1 MRRLL
6 LTLQLV
12 FLAGCSCGQ
21 WGPGDGLDLTPVPH
35 PCDEYD
41 ATINP
46 ELADGEPGADEICN
60 GRDDDCDGLVDADD
74 PDLITTET
82 LWLDGDGDGWGDS
95 ASPVSACGPGDGVAD
110 QDGDCDDDAGDVFP
124 GAEEG
129 WYDDVDSDCDGDENP
144 DPCAETPPAAP
155 GLIDVDCL
163 VPAEFQLQVESS
175 GLDLDG
181 GGSSLSTPLVG
192 QLTDDDGNGI
202 INDGDVPDIVAVSA
216 DTGGYAVRISP
227 GDASAPP
234 TQIFSL
240 ATPAGQAVPTSMGQ
254 LALGD
259 IDADGDPDLVGI
271 FDVAETCH
279 PVAFEPDGTFLWI
292 QTSVALDCVH
302 HAPALA
308 DLDGDGAVEVLVG
321 NAILRGADGSVRG
334 LGALGSGDSA
344 DYGNA
349 GGHAVPANLDG
360 VGPLEVVVG
369 NAVYDPDGGTICGT
383 GDADGYP
390 AVADLDGDGLGEI
403 VVTGT
408 GDVRLYEHDCAPIR
422 SWPLTDGGP
431 GGPATI
437 ADLDGDGTPEIAVSS
452 NSFVYAFEVDGST
465 MWTGTVEDFSSGS
478 AGLAAF
484 DFDGD
489 GAAEVVSSDELQLSI
504 FDGPSGGLLF
514 RDEVRVSGT
523 RNEFA
528 VIADVDGDGQAEI
541 IAPSEGPA
549 AWYVFGEQNGWW
561 PSAPKRW
568 TQDAWVPAWS
578 NVDGSLPPGPDA
590 PWPAQNAF
598 RWTESWGGGA
608 PEMVAAAD
616 LELLAEGFCDAFGGA
631 FQFWLQVRNRGSA
644 DADIDVAVVVEGID
658 AAGVRTAISQLYFP
672 GPFPSGGPGAV
683 FQSALVPFQVEGF
696 VAVSFRAIESTF
708 GEPTVRECS
717 IDNNEVV
724 LPILTR

>member
-1 MRRLL
+1 MHRLL
-6 LTLQLV
+6 LTLPLLL
-12 FLAGCSCGQ
+12 LAGCSCGQ
-21 WGPGDGLDLTPVPH
+21 WGPDDGLDLTPVPH

-46 ELADGEPGADEICN
+46 DLADGEPGADEICN
-60 GRDDDCDGLVDADD
+60 GWDDDCDGLVDIDD
-74 PDLITTET
+74 PDLITTDT
-82 LWLDGDGDGWGDS
+82 YWTDSDGDGWGDS
-95 ASPVSACGPGDGVAD
+95 SSPVSACGPGEGVAD
-110 QDGDCDDDAGDVFP
+110 QEGDCDDASADVFP

-129 WYDDVDSDCDGDENP
+129 WYDDVDSDCDGQENP
-144 DPCAETPPAAP
+144 DPCQETPPEAP
-155 GLIDVDCL
+155 GLVDDDCL
-163 VPAEFQLQVESS
+163 VLAEFELQVESS
-175 GLDLDG
+175 GLDLGG

-202 INDGDVPDIVAVSA
+202 INDGDTPDIVAVSS
-216 DTGGYAVRISP
+216 DVGGYAVRISP

-240 ATPAGQAVPTSMGQ
+240 TTPAGQAVPTSMGQ

-259 IDADGDPDLVGI
+259 IDVDGDPDLVGI
-271 FDVAETCH
+271 FDIGGDCH
-279 PVAFEPDGTFLWI
+279 PIAFEPDGTFLWV
-292 QTSVALDCVH
+292 QTSVVLGCVH

-308 DLDGDGAVEVLVG
+308 DLDGDGTVEVLVG

-334 LGALGSGDSA
+334 LGGLGTGASA
-344 DYGNA
+344 DYLNS
-349 GGHAVPANLDG
+349 GGHAVPADLDG
-360 VGPLEVVVG
+360 VGALEVVVG
-369 NAVYDPDGGTICGT
+369 NAVYDPDGGTICAT
-383 GDADGYP
+383 GGADGYP

-422 SWPLTDGGP
+422 SWDLGDGGP

-452 NSFVYAFEVDGST
+452 NSFVYAFEVSGAT

-504 FDGPSGGLLF
+504 FNGPSGALLF

-528 VIADVDGDGQAEI
+528 IVADVDGDGQAEI
-541 IAPSEGPA
+541 VAPSEGPA

-568 TQDAWVPAWS
+568 TQDAFVPSWTTA
-578 NVDGSLPPGPDA
+578 DGTLPASPDA
-590 PWPAQNAF
+590 PWPGQNAF
-598 RWTESWGGGA
+598 RWTESSGGGA
-608 PEMVAAAD
+608 PALVPAAD
-616 LELLAEGFCDAFGGA
+616 LELLAEGFCEGFGGA
-631 FQFWLQVRNRGSA
+631 LQFWLQVRNRGGVA
-644 DADIDVAVVVEGID
+644 AEVDVAVIVEGID
-658 AAGVRTAISQLYFP
+658 ADGQRESITQLFFP
-672 GPFPSGGPGAV
+672 GPHASGSNGTV
-683 FQSALVPFQVEGF
+683 YQSALVPFQFEGF
-696 VAVSFRAIESTF
+696 EAVSFRAIESTF
-708 GEPTVRECS
+708 GDPTLRECRT
-717 IDNNEVV
+717 DNNEVV
-724 LPILTR
+724 LQLP